1 MPSPVEPYRAK
12 TIAPLSTVASYEQ
25 RRQALER
32 AGYNTYQLCEEE
44 VFLDFAH
51 FRGLHAMSDSQWGG
65 MLQGDEAYAGSRNFY
80 HIEQA
85 VRSIFGKAWVI
96 PVHRGR
102 AAFNLLA
109 QVYLSAGTSIACGPI
124 SELERYHFERSG
136 ARVLPVPVVWTSHG
150 IAPQIELLSE
160 LLQQAMPQY
169 FYWRLSP
176 EPLGYP
182 MSDLDSLLE
191 CFRLLAALGIPIL
204 WNASGCFAHI
214 ALQGKTI
221 DFLHELASLARLLL
235 WNAREDGFCNTGAL
249 LCGNEPQDAQHLRAV
264 VVVFEGLHTYGG
276 LAGRDLEALAR
287 GLSEAAHH
295 PEIFRHHAQVRQWLQ
310 QELLHRGFHST
321 QLSSCWGSISLHRTS
336 AKEPALL
343 SLPR

>member
-176 EPLGYP
+176 E
-182 MSDLDSLLE
+182 
-191 CFRLLAALGIPIL
+191 LA
-204 WNASGCFAHI
+204 
-214 ALQGKTI
+214 T
-221 DFLHELASLARLLL
+221 R
-235 WNAREDGFCNTGAL
+235 
-249 LCGNEPQDAQHLRAV
+249 
-264 VVVFEGLHTYGG
+264 
-276 LAGRDLEALAR
+276 
-287 GLSEAAHH
+287 
-295 PEIFRHHAQVRQWLQ
+295 
-310 QELLHRGFHST
+310 
-321 QLSSCWGSISLHRTS
+321 
-336 AKEPALL
+336 
-343 SLPR
+343 